1 LCLSDLLSPPPP
13 PSPSSLPT
21 PAPPQALVK
30 KWTAWFRKYRPLLTS
45 DIIHLHRPDGQ
56 QVDGY
61 VHVNS
66 KNEGRRVKQAAHEP
80 TDSKDSTGA
89 TRTTTTTTG
98 GGGKHEAPLGRT
110 SNSTGVAGLRAIAV
124 FFNPTVTVRTA
135 TMLVPLYYA
144 GVRPGDKI
152 VCVQEGDSRVGAAP
166 RDDRSTRSIE
176 GGVDK
181 ELDLGAAVAD
191 SRSRVQ
197 VVVDVGANAPT
208 WVTCS
213 DAQ

>member
-1 LCLSDLLSPPPP
+1 MKQ
-13 PSPSSLPT
+13 
-21 PAPPQALVK
+21 PA
-30 KWTAWFRKYRPLLTS
+30 RES
-45 DIIHLHRPDGQ
+45 
-56 QVDGY
+56 
-61 VHVNS
+61 
-66 KNEGRRVKQAAHEP
+66 

-89 TRTTTTTTG
+89 IMRTTTTTTTTTTTG
-98 GGGKHEAPLGRT
+98 SGMHGTPFGRN

-152 VCVQEGDSRVGAAP
+152 VCVQEGDSRVGAAS
-166 RDDRSTRSIE
+166 RYDRTSSTRSIE

-181 ELDLGAAVAD
+181 ELDLGAVVAD
-191 SRSRVQ
+191 SRSRVR
-197 VVVDVGANAPT
+197 VVVSVGANAPT